1 MSSQSKASV
10 IDRINKEL
18 CSLSFTSIDT
28 IANKIIARGV
38 GTLQAKM
45 DIKQAYWLVLV
56 HQTDHRLLKMQWKGK
71 IYKTL
76 LFGLRSA
83 PLIFS
88 SLADALVWIM
98 EQRAASFIDCYID
111 DFITLGH
118 KNAKSTSR

>member
-10 IDRINKEL
+10 NDGINKEL

-28 IANKIIARGV
+28 VANKIITREV

-56 HQTDHRLLKMQWKGK
+56 HQTDHRLLEMQWKGK

-76 LFGLRSA
+76 PIGLRSA

-88 SLADALVWIM
+88 SLADALVLN
-98 EQRAASFIDCYID
+98 RDYLC
-111 DFITLGH
+111 
-118 KNAKSTSR
+118 

>member
-10 IDRINKEL
+10 NDGINKDL

-28 IANKIIARGV
+28 VANKIITREV

-56 HQTDHRLLKMQWKGK
+56 HQTDHRLLEMQWKGR

-76 LFGLRSA
+76 PIGLRSA

-98 EQRAASFIDCYID
+98 EQRAVSFIDRYID

>member
-10 IDRINKEL
+10 NDGINKEL

-28 IANKIIARGV
+28 VANKIITREV

-56 HQTDHRLLKMQWKGK
+56 HQTDHRLLEMQWKGK

-76 LFGLRSA
+76 PIGLRSA